1 MNGLVSTS
9 PVRVRYA
16 ETDQMG
22 VVYHANYF
30 VWFEIGRTD
39 LLRQVG
45 GTYRDLEAGGL
56 MLPVIEASC
65 EYTAPCRYD
74 DELVI
79 ETQGR
84 LLSGIRVEFT
94 YAVRRPADQVVTAR
108 GRTVHAA
115 INRAGRP
122 SRLPASVRLALGR
135 TGEQET

>member
-1 MNGLVSTS
+1 MSGPVSAS

-39 LLRQVG
+39 LLRGGG

-65 EYTAPCRYD
+65 EYAAPCRYD

-79 ETQGR
+79 ETRGR
-84 LLSGIRVEFT
+84 LLSPVRVEFT
-94 YAVRRPADQVVTAR
+94 YVVRRPVDEVVTAR

-122 SRLPASVRLALGR
+122 SRLPAAVLATLDS
-135 TGEQET
+135 GEGQET